1 MAQVQQVVTIKQ
13 LPMMFMEQAQVF
25 LVAQLQIDTFTEY
38 CILKSILQ
46 VLFLFIY
53 GVCIIVCAVW
63 PVPMFP
69 WVGMKEEVE
78 PLPLAFQYLILML

>member
-1 MAQVQQVVTIKQ
+1 M
-13 LPMMFMEQAQVF
+13 F
-25 LVAQLQIDTFTEY
+25 LVPQLQNDTSTEY
-38 CILKSILQ
+38 RILKSILQ

-78 PLPLAFQYLILML
+78 PLPLAFQYLILMLTFWFKFGHNTFTSFKIPRL